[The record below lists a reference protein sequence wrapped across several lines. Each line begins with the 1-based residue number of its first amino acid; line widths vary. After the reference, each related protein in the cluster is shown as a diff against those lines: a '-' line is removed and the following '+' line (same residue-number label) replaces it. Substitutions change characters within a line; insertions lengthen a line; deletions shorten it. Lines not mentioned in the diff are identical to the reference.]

1 MKKLLVTIIIII
13 LLSTGCTAEKFPQ
26 SSGFYLLTKAGY
38 REINPI
44 FGSPDTSEY
53 FDFVEM
59 DQKPEFFSLESITD
73 ISNVSMY
80 NLETGESVE
89 HSYKRGKKGG
99 LSIEINQ
106 ALENGFYCFSESD
119 RFAPPNEI
127 NHWCFSVGVSVI
139 KAQLQESL
147 ATKLEPGQRGVF
159 ILTAKGYEPLIS
171 MSIKDS
177 LFYNYDLDSL
187 PVSLSRVP
195 VIGVRS
201 SEINPDT
208 IDFTILRPSIGVRY
222 GISNSTSQIREFES
236 NCGAYNAGMKAGDKI
251 IEVNG
256 IKVTN
261 YKEVKDLLA
270 AELSYGEKIVL
281 KVARNAEISEA
292 TVIADCIVPSHLDD
306 MSSLPQDDYFTLV
319 YGSPLKSGFAYCLS
333 HKYDAAYCFLIK

>member
-1 MKKLLVTIIIII
+1 MKKFLLMIMIVF

-53 FDFVEM
+53 FDFIES
-59 DQKPEFFSLESITD
+59 DKKPKFFSLESFTEIP
-73 ISNVSMY
+73 NVSVY
-80 NLETGESVE
+80 NIETGEPVE
-89 HSYKRGKKGG
+89 HSFSREKKGG

-127 NHWCFSVGVSVI
+127 NHWCFSVGVSEL
-139 KAQLQESL
+139 KAQLQESI
-147 ATKLEPGQRGVF
+147 ATKLDPGLQGVF
-159 ILTAKGYEPLIS
+159 ILTGNGYIPLIP
-171 MSIKDS
+171 MSIEDS
-177 LFYNYDLDSL
+177 ILSNYDLDSL

-208 IDFTILRPSIGVRY
+208 IGFFKLRPSIGVHY
-222 GISNSTSQIREFES
+222 GIFNSTSKVSKLDS
-236 NCGAYNAGMKAGDKI
+236 NCGAYNAGMEVGDKI
-251 IEVNG
+251 IGVNG
-256 IKVTN
+256 IEVTN
-261 YKEVKDLLA
+261 KDEVLDLLA

-281 KVARNAEISEA
+281 KVARNAVISEA
-292 TVIADCIVPSHLDD
+292 TVVADCINAWGLDD
-306 MSSLPQDDYFTLV
+306 INSLPQEDYYSLYYV
-319 YGSPLKSGFAYCLS
+319 SPLKSGFAYCLS
-333 HKYDAAYCFLIK
+333 HDFDAGYCFVIE